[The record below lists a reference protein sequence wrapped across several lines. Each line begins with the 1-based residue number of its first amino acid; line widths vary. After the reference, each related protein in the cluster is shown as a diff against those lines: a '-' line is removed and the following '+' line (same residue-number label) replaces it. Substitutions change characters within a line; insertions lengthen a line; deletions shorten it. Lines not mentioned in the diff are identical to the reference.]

1 MQQYTQTLELN
12 SAIHDCKFILGLHTN
27 KKEFLTFAYTYAD
40 TMYLTS
46 KQKITEMVLE
56 NDWLL
61 SNPVV
66 CQKKKLSSAM
76 SKFVL
81 VQLHC

>member
-1 MQQYTQTLELN
+1 
-12 SAIHDCKFILGLHTN
+12 
-27 KKEFLTFAYTYAD
+27 
-40 TMYLTS
+40 MYLTS